1 MPTGRART
9 PAAPAGPGTKCEDR
23 EIVLKAFDDIMT
35 VSLQLLCDHI
45 NHVEESDD
53 EQKNR
58 NWVAAML
65 NKLPLTCKAMRDK
78 TRGDA
83 RYTAIMFY
91 ERTRLGAANSGHF
104 LEGLGAGLPLFSGET
119 AVALREQD
127 LRDLK
132 LRSVVADRIRT
143 VNNLEEL
150 ANGGEKL
157 AGLVRDFT
165 LTDIPRGVPPR
176 VHVFLSRMRA
186 ICQGLQRVK
195 PATHFKQCRNC
206 ECNRCFYAGAP
217 NETVESTVLPATRP
231 VAISD
236 GVTGQYWDMVAGGA
250 EVGFQQGEF
259 CTWSCY
265 VQWKTQ
271 LGHALPDISEGE
283 MVCDYGCRGTGRSRV
298 GEALRLCSK
307 RNERASRH
315 LRTIQKER
323 RVFPALGASEM
334 RKQMQRRIRMLNVD
348 LGLLYSA
355 SVLAQSST
363 MTKNKVLAGASEGW
377 RSRPLFYAKAVKEV
391 IKLYEKY
398 HIGGN
403 VIANMHVYEP
413 FLNKLKERA
422 LKIF

>member
-1 MPTGRART
+1 
-9 PAAPAGPGTKCEDR
+9 
-23 EIVLKAFDDIMT
+23 MT
-35 VSLQLLCDHI
+35 YSVQSLCDHI
-45 NHVEESDD
+45 NHIEASDD
-53 EQKNR
+53 KQKSR

-127 LRDLK
+127 LRNLK

-143 VNNLEEL
+143 VDNLEEL

-157 AGLVRDFT
+157 QGLVRDFT
-165 LTDIPRGVPPR
+165 LTDIPPGVPPR

-206 ECNRCFYAGAP
+206 ECMRCFYAGAP
-217 NETVESTVLPATRP
+217 NETVAGSSAAAVPTL
-231 VAISD
+231 SD
-236 GVTGQYWDMVAGGA
+236 GATGQYWDMVAGGA
-250 EVGFQQGEF
+250 EVEFQQGEF

-271 LGHALPDISEGE
+271 LGHALPDVAEGE
-283 MVCDYGCRGTGRSRV
+283 MVCDNGCRSSGRARV

-315 LRTIQKER
+315 LRTIKKEH
-323 RVFPALGASEM
+323 RVFPALGATEM
-334 RKQMQRRIRMLNVD
+334 RKQLQRRIRMLNVD

-363 MTKNKVLAGASEGW
+363 MTKNRVLAGASEGW

-391 IKLYEKY
+391 IKLYAK
-398 HIGGN
+398 HHTGGN

-422 LKIF
+422 LRIF